1 MMVHG
6 VELLRKVQKNSSC
19 KTTSNSLWGKWC
31 WNWKSLLKI
40 RYSIH
45 FWPHIS
51 KVAIAIAAET
61 LKFSGMTPQQHRVCL
76 GNLDLGFKIRI
87 SDLQSNA
94 KSENG
99 FQRWDICFWIPLS
112 PFDWEIRERIW
123 KNFLKNRGLAQ
134 ARVISE
140 KRPLFTKVVLQILFR
155 ISQSNGKKKVHE
167 FRFWITALKSTL
179 RTDFS
184 EVKYFF
190 WFCVRL
196 QNPKAGFQNRNREF
210 PIKRKL
216 SRNVIRQVLFLAFLR
231 AILF

>member
-1 MMVHG
+1 MRLHFF
-6 VELLRKVQKNSSC
+6 NSAVIANS
-19 KTTSNSLWGKWC
+19 KMGYSLWGKWC

-40 RYSIH
+40 RYSIN
-45 FWPHIS
+45 FRPHIS
-51 KVAIAIAAET
+51 KVATATAAETET
-61 LKFSGMTPQQHRVCL
+61 LKFSGMKPQQHRVWL
-76 GNLDLGFKIRI
+76 GNLDLDFKIRI
-87 SDLQSNA
+87 SDLQSHA

-134 ARVISE
+134 ARIISK

-155 ISQSNGKKKVHE
+155 ISQSNGKKEIHE
-167 FRFWITALKSTL
+167 FRIWISSLKSTL

-196 QNPKAGFQNRNREF
+196 QKPNREF

-216 SRNVIRQVLFLAFLR
+216 SRNVIRQVLSLAFLR
-231 AILF
+231 AILL